1 MFDICDQ
8 QIYDFTKDK
17 GAMKKRKGINT
28 MNPKQ
33 MILRCYAEK
42 KDGIWQAFC
51 IDLNLAVQGET
62 RDEVRAKLHLQ
73 IVSYLYDALEGE
85 DKEYAPQLLKRKAP
99 IGFWAKY
106 IFYKILINF
115 RDAKNGINH
124 IFNEIIQLPLTT
136 HKV

>member
-1 MFDICDQ
+1 
-8 QIYDFTKDK
+8 
-17 GAMKKRKGINT
+17 

-62 RDEVRAKLHLQ
+62 RDEVRAKLQRQ
-73 IVSYLYDALEGE
+73 IGSYLYDALEGE
-85 DKEYAPQLLKRKAP
+85 DKKYATQLLSRKAP
-99 IGFWAKY
+99 IIFRAKY
-106 IFYKILINF
+106 AFYKILINF
-115 RDAKNGINH
+115 YKANNGINH
-124 IFNEIIQLPLTT
+124 IFNETISLTS